1 MIPNL
6 TIIVT
11 AYVLWRIIET
21 LIHET
26 RDTRCAITGHVV
38 IITTGIIAFLAI
50 LVALIDTLL
59 SGSHQ
64 NLPYR

>member
-6 TIIVT
+6 TIIVA

-21 LIHET
+21 LIHEAGE
-26 RDTRCAITGHVV
+26 TRCGTMGHVI

-50 LVALIDTLL
+50 VLTAADTIL
-59 SGSHQ
+59 SGSHHV
-64 NLPYR
+64 PSP